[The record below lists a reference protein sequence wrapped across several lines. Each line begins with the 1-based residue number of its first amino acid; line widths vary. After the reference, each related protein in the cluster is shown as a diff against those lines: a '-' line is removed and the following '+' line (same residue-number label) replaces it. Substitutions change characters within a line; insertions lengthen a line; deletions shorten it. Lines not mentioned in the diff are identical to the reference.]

1 MFDDPVFD
9 AKLTSLVNENPSLTK
24 SQIFNGTT
32 NSNGNWSPD
41 GLWDIASKNLAQNAS
56 GDIVTISATAESNSV
71 FKQTELP
78 TLLNNSKITSI
89 DGIPI
94 AELKAVFNNAG
105 GASGNGLGEKSRE
118 TY

>member
-1 MFDDPVFD
+1 M
-9 AKLTSLVNENPSLTK
+9 
-24 SQIFNGTT
+24 IFNV
-32 NSNGNWSPD
+32 NGQEIGNP
-41 GLWDIASKNLAQNAS
+41 N
-56 GDIVTISATAESNSV
+56 V

-94 AELKAVFNNAG
+94 TELKAVFNNAG